1 MRYSGEFDMHPP
13 DLHHFELVALFLMAL
28 VVALAA
34 LARRFRTPYP
44 IILVMGGLAISLL
57 RNLPRISLNPDVIF
71 LVFLPPLLFTAA
83 FHASWRDFR
92 SNLAG
97 ISLLAFGLVGF
108 TAGALAYA
116 SSWLLPGFDHRL
128 GFVLGALV
136 ASTDAIA
143 ASAIA
148 KRMGLPKRII
158 DLLEGES
165 LVNDATSL
173 VALEFSIAM
182 LVSNRVPTIGAAVLR
197 LVYLASVGVLVGL
210 LAGRLIHW
218 CQSRLNDAPIEITLA
233 LMAPYLSY
241 IAAESLHASGVLAT
255 VTCGLY
261 LGHNRSQSLS
271 MKARLESVAVLNTLD
286 FVLNGLVFILIGLQ
300 LPQILAGIR
309 NLPFSSLI
317 LDGALLTAALVVLR
331 MTWVFAESWI
341 SRAVRRLIKRPQP
354 HAPSQ
359 ELFILGWTGMRGVI
373 ALAAAI
379 SLPDVL
385 DNGAAFPQRDLL
397 IFLTFFVILIT
408 LVAQGLSLPFL
419 IRKLG
424 LTVANS
430 ANSEEREARVQMLS
444 AAMKQI
450 GDMRGEG
457 DAGNESIFDDL
468 LHHYQQ
474 RLDEANEAPE
484 AVARVGADF
493 GKYRNITAQLR
504 AVERSTLLR
513 MRDEYKINDE
523 VLRTLE
529 QELDLLDTRY
539 HLSPAGPRPCRGNTS
554 SSSLRT

>member
-1 MRYSGEFDMHPP
+1 MQTP
-13 DLHHFELVALFLMAL
+13 DLHHFELVVLFLMAL
-28 VVALAA
+28 VIILAV

-57 RNLPRISLNPDVIF
+57 PNLPRISLNPDVIF

-92 SNLAG
+92 SNLVG

-108 TAGALAYA
+108 TAVALAYL

-173 VALEFSIAM
+173 VALEFSVAM
-182 LVSNRVPTIGAAVLR
+182 LVSNQVPTISAGVLR

-210 LAGRLIHW
+210 LAGRLIRW

-261 LGHNRSQSLS
+261 LGHNRSRSLS
-271 MKARLESVAVLNTLD
+271 MKARLESAAVLNTLD
-286 FVLNGLVFILIGLQ
+286 FALNGLVFILIGFQ

-317 LDGALLTAALVVLR
+317 LDGALLTVALIALR
-331 MTWVFAESWI
+331 VTWVFAESWI
-341 SRAVRRLIKRPQP
+341 SSAVRHLIKRPQP
-354 HAPSQ
+354 HVPSQ
-359 ELFILGWTGMRGVI
+359 ELFIVGWTGMRGVI

-379 SLPDVL
+379 SLPYVL

-408 LVAQGLSLPFL
+408 LVAQGLSLSFL

-424 LTVANS
+424 LTVGVA
-430 ANSEEREARVQMLS
+430 ANSEEREARVQILS
-444 AAMKQI
+444 AAMNQI
-450 GDMRGEG
+450 HNLREKMDP
-457 DAGNESIFDDL
+457 GNDSILDDL
-468 LHHYQQ
+468 LSHYQQ
-474 RLDEANEAPE
+474 RLDETNEAPE
-484 AVARVGADF
+484 AGAPVTAEY
-493 GKYRNITAQLR
+493 GRYRDLAAQLR
-504 AVERSTLLR
+504 GLERSALYRLR
-513 MRDEYKINDE
+513 KEEKINDE

-539 HLSPAGPRPCRGNTS
+539 RSAHP
-554 SSSLRT
+554 

>member
-1 MRYSGEFDMHPP
+1 METQ
-13 DLHHFELVALFLMAL
+13 DLHHFELVVLSLMAL
-28 VVALAA
+28 VVILAA

-44 IILVMGGLAISLL
+44 IVLVVGGLAISLL
-57 RNLPRISLNPDVIF
+57 PNLPQVSLNPDLIF

-83 FHASWRDFR
+83 FHTSWRDFR
-92 SNLAG
+92 SNLVG
-97 ISLLAFGLVGF
+97 ISMLAFGLVGF
-108 TAGALAYA
+108 TAAALAYMA
-116 SSWLLPGFDHRL
+116 AWLLPGFDHRA

-148 KRMGLPKRII
+148 KRVGLPKRII

-173 VALEFSIAM
+173 VALEFSVAM
-182 LVSNRVPTIGAAVLR
+182 LVSNQVPTVGAGVLR
-197 LVYLASVGVLVGL
+197 LVYLAAVGILLGL

-218 CQSRLNDAPIEITLA
+218 CQSRLSDAPLEITLA

-241 IAAESLHASGVLAT
+241 IAAESIHASGVLAT
-255 VTCGLY
+255 VACGIY
-261 LGHNRSQSLS
+261 LGHNRAQSLS
-271 MKARLESVAVLNTLD
+271 MRARLESDAVLNTFD
-286 FVLNGLVFILIGLQ
+286 FALNGLVFILIGLQ

-309 NLPFSSLI
+309 NLPLSSLI
-317 LDGALLTAALVVLR
+317 LEGALLTVALIALR

-341 SRAVRRLIKRPQP
+341 SRTVRRLIKRPQP
-354 HAPSQ
+354 HVPSR
-359 ELFILGWTGMRGVI
+359 ELFIVGWTGMRGVI

-379 SLPDVL
+379 SLPDAL

-424 LTVANS
+424 LTVSVA

-444 AAMKQI
+444 AAMNQI
-450 GDMRGEG
+450 RNLREKTDP
-457 DAGNESIFDDL
+457 GNESILDDL

-474 RLDEANEAPE
+474 RLDEANEAG
-484 AVARVGADF
+484 ARVTAEYGQ
-493 GKYRNITAQLR
+493 YRNFSAKLR

-513 MRDEYKINDE
+513 LREETRINDE

-529 QELDLLDTRY
+529 RELDLLDTRY
-539 HLSPAGPRPCRGNTS
+539 RSALP
-554 SSSLRT
+554 